1 MVSQNLFCM
10 VRKYFILL
18 LIFLVAAIKGMAEE
32 NDSVKYVI
40 QGTAPYNMEG
50 KQVRISYSDSKGSH
64 ILCTSTVKK
73 GKFSMQGVIPE
84 PVIASI
90 EIADQNLSNNLIAL
104 DGHPLKITTSYV
116 DFKVIGGENN
126 VRLLTFQKLENEFMD
141 NLYRGLSQE
150 SSAEKI
156 KQFVFTNADNL
167 VGGYVFG
174 RFNDFFTPEETDS
187 LFEKTG
193 DDFLTDEQARIA
205 FMKNE
210 AGKAR
215 EVGSMFTDVELEK
228 GDDYD
233 VRLSYVVSK
242 NQYTLLYFW
251 ATTNPN
257 CLPHIPLIKQMYDSY
272 HEKGFEVVA
281 FSVDEQTEKWEKYVE
296 THGILD
302 WLHVNN
308 PAGGAAQV
316 YGLMDW
322 NNLPYFILIDKD
334 GKIVVS
340 DKKIDAVKE
349 TLMQHFGP
357 ITAQEEQKPEVL
369 PKEKHPVTYHIVGTL
384 PPTLNGKE
392 VRLYT
397 KSNDI
402 HAVDS
407 AFVKKGRF
415 EFRGSGEYADLSH
428 IYVRGGSF
436 AEQKYFLLEEGTTT
450 ITYSDKRFHVKGGK
464 LNNAYEEVADSV
476 EILNRQGM
484 SQEEITKLSEEYQ
497 NVNTSSERREQIA
510 RIMQEHDRQQIQFVT
525 RFIKRNNDNVVGA
538 MLYDQYSGLLD
549 EEERRSILKSAG
561 KEFLDY
567 LQELEKDMLQRSVQ
581 HQ

>member
-1 MVSQNLFCM
+1 MI
-10 VRKYFILL
+10 RKYLIPTLILL
-18 LIFLVAAIKGMAEE
+18 LIPLAGMSE
-32 NDSVKYVI
+32 NADSLKYVV

-50 KQVRISYSDSKGSH
+50 KQVMISYADSEGDH
-64 ILCTSTVKK
+64 ILCTTTVKK
-73 GKFSMQGVIPE
+73 GRFSMQGMIPE
-84 PVIASI
+84 PMIARI
-90 EIADQNLSNNLIAL
+90 QIKDQNLFNPLVAL
-104 DGHPLKITTSYV
+104 DGNPLKITTTYV
-116 DFKVIGGENN
+116 EFKVVGGRNN
-126 VRLLTFQKLENEFMD
+126 ERLAAFQKLEKEYWD

-156 KQFVFTNADNL
+156 KQYVFANADNL

-174 RFNDFFTPEETDS
+174 RFNDFFSREETDS

-210 AGKAR
+210 AGKTR
-215 EVGSMFTDVELEK
+215 KVGSMFTDVELEK

-257 CLPHIPLIKQMYDSY
+257 CLTHIPLIKQIYDSY

-308 PAGGAAQV
+308 PDGGAAQV

-340 DKKIDAVKE
+340 DKKMDAVKE
-349 TLMQHFGP
+349 KLMQYFGP
-357 ITAQEEQKPEVL
+357 ITAQEENKLNEQ

-402 HAVDS
+402 YAVDS
-407 AFVKKGRF
+407 AYVKKGRF
-415 EFRGSGEYADLSH
+415 EFRGSGAYADLAH

-436 AEQKYFLLEEGTTT
+436 AQQKYFLLEEGTTT

-497 NVNTSSERREQIA
+497 HVNTSSERREQIA
-510 RIMQEHDRQQIQFVT
+510 RIMQEHDRQLIQFVI
-525 RFIKRNNDNVVGA
+525 RFIKRNHDNVVGA
-538 MLYDQYSGLLD
+538 MLYNQYGRLLD

-561 KEFLDY
+561 KEFLDC
-567 LQELEKDMLQRSVQ
+567 LQELEKEMLQRSAQ

>member
-1 MVSQNLFCM
+1 MI
-10 VRKYFILL
+10 RKYLIPTLILL
-18 LIFLVAAIKGMAEE
+18 LIPLAGMSE
-32 NDSVKYVI
+32 NADSLKYVV

-50 KQVRISYSDSKGSH
+50 KQVMISYADSEGDH
-64 ILCTSTVKK
+64 ILCTTTVKK
-73 GKFSMQGVIPE
+73 GRFSMQGMIPE
-84 PVIASI
+84 PMIARI
-90 EIADQNLSNNLIAL
+90 QIKDQNLFNPLVAL
-104 DGHPLKITTSYV
+104 DGNPLKITTTYV
-116 DFKVIGGENN
+116 EFKVVGGRNN
-126 VRLLTFQKLENEFMD
+126 ERLAAFQKLEKEYWD

-156 KQFVFTNADNL
+156 KQYVFANADNL

-174 RFNDFFTPEETDS
+174 RFNDFFSREETDS

-210 AGKAR
+210 AGKTR
-215 EVGSMFTDVELEK
+215 KVGSMFTDVELEK

-257 CLPHIPLIKQMYDSY
+257 CLTHIPLIKQMYDSY

-308 PAGGAAQV
+308 PDGGAAQV

-349 TLMQHFGP
+349 KLMQYFGP
-357 ITAQEEQKPEVL
+357 ITAQEENKLNEQ

-402 HAVDS
+402 YAVDS
-407 AFVKKGRF
+407 AYVKKGRF
-415 EFRGSGEYADLSH
+415 EFRGSGAYADLAH

-436 AEQKYFLLEEGTTT
+436 AQQKYFLLEEGTTT

-510 RIMQEHDRQQIQFVT
+510 RIMQEHDRQMIQYVT
-525 RFIKRNNDNVVGA
+525 RFIKRNHDNVVGA
-538 MLYDQYSGLLD
+538 MLYNQYGRLLD
-549 EEERRSILKSAG
+549 EEERRSILRSAG

-567 LQELEKDMLQRSVQ
+567 LQELEKEMLQQSAQ

>member
-10 VRKYFILL
+10 VRNFLILL
-18 LIFLVAAIKGMAEE
+18 LMFLLAPLTGMAEE
-32 NDSVKYVI
+32 ADSVKYAI

-50 KQVRISYSDSKGSH
+50 KQVRISYSDSRGSH

-150 SSAEKI
+150 SCAEKI
-156 KQFVFTNADNL
+156 KQYVFANADNL

-174 RFNDFFTPEETDS
+174 RFNDFFSREETDS

-210 AGKAR
+210 ASKTR
-215 EVGSMFTDVELEK
+215 KVGSMFTDVDLEK

-233 VRLSYVVSK
+233 LRLSYVVEK

-257 CLPHIPLIKQMYDSY
+257 CLIHIPLIKQMYDSY

-308 PAGGAAQV
+308 PDGGAAQV

-340 DKKIDAVKE
+340 EKKIDAVKE
-349 TLMQHFGP
+349 MLVQHFGP
-357 ITAQEEQKPEVL
+357 ITAQEEQKLEVL
-369 PKEKHPVTYHIVGTL
+369 PKEKKLVSYHIVGTL

-402 HAVDS
+402 YAVDS

-415 EFRGSGEYADLSH
+415 EFHGSGEYADLAH

-436 AEQKYFLLEEGTTT
+436 AQQKYFLLEEGTTT

-476 EILNRQGM
+476 EIINRQGM

-567 LQELEKDMLQRSVQ
+567 LQELEKEMLQRSVQ

>member
-1 MVSQNLFCM
+1 
-10 VRKYFILL
+10 
-18 LIFLVAAIKGMAEE
+18 
-32 NDSVKYVI
+32 
-40 QGTAPYNMEG
+40 
-50 KQVRISYSDSKGSH
+50 
-64 ILCTSTVKK
+64 
-73 GKFSMQGVIPE
+73 
-84 PVIASI
+84 
-90 EIADQNLSNNLIAL
+90 
-104 DGHPLKITTSYV
+104 
-116 DFKVIGGENN
+116 
-126 VRLLTFQKLENEFMD
+126 
-141 NLYRGLSQE
+141 
-150 SSAEKI
+150 
-156 KQFVFTNADNL
+156 
-167 VGGYVFG
+167 
-174 RFNDFFTPEETDS
+174 
-187 LFEKTG
+187 
-193 DDFLTDEQARIA
+193 
-205 FMKNE
+205 
-210 AGKAR
+210 
-215 EVGSMFTDVELEK
+215 
-228 GDDYD
+228 
-233 VRLSYVVSK
+233 
-242 NQYTLLYFW
+242 
-251 ATTNPN
+251 
-257 CLPHIPLIKQMYDSY
+257 MYDSY
-272 HEKGFEVVA
+272 HEKGFEIVA

-308 PAGGAAQV
+308 PDGGAAQV

-322 NNLPYFILIDKD
+322 YNLPYFILIDKD

-349 TLMQHFGP
+349 TLMQYFGP

-402 HAVDS
+402 HVVDS
-407 AFVKKGRF
+407 AYVKKGRF
-415 EFRGSGEYADLSH
+415 EFHGSGEYAELAH

-436 AEQKYFLLEEGTTT
+436 AEQKYFLLDEGTTT

-510 RIMQEHDRQQIQFVT
+510 RIMQEHDRQMIQYVT
-525 RFIKRNNDNVVGA
+525 RFIKRNHDNVVGA

-549 EEERRSILKSAG
+549 EEERRSILRSAG

-567 LQELEKDMLQRSVQ
+567 LQELEKEMLQRSVQ

>member
-1 MVSQNLFCM
+1 MI
-10 VRKYFILL
+10 RKYLIPTLILL
-18 LIFLVAAIKGMAEE
+18 LIPLAGMSE
-32 NDSVKYVI
+32 NADSLKYVV

-50 KQVRISYSDSKGSH
+50 KQVMISYADSEGDH
-64 ILCTSTVKK
+64 ILCTTTVKK
-73 GKFSMQGVIPE
+73 GRFSMQGMIPE
-84 PVIASI
+84 PMIARI
-90 EIADQNLSNNLIAL
+90 QIKDQNLFNPLVAL
-104 DGHPLKITTSYV
+104 DGNPLKITTTYV
-116 DFKVIGGENN
+116 EFKVVGGRNN
-126 VRLLTFQKLENEFMD
+126 ERLAAFQKLEKEYWD

-156 KQFVFTNADNL
+156 KQYVFANADNL

-174 RFNDFFTPEETDS
+174 RFNDFFSREETDS

-215 EVGSMFTDVELEK
+215 KVGSMFTDVELEK

-257 CLPHIPLIKQMYDSY
+257 CLTHIPLIKQMYDSY

-296 THGILD
+296 THGILG

-322 NNLPYFILIDKD
+322 NSLPYFILIDKD

-349 TLMQHFGP
+349 KLMQYFGP
-357 ITAQEEQKPEVL
+357 ITAQEENKLNEQ

-402 HAVDS
+402 YAVDS
-407 AFVKKGRF
+407 AYVKKGRF
-415 EFRGSGEYADLSH
+415 EFRGSGAYADLAH

-436 AEQKYFLLEEGTTT
+436 AQQKYFLLEEGTTT

-510 RIMQEHDRQQIQFVT
+510 RIMQEHDRQMIQYVT
-525 RFIKRNNDNVVGA
+525 RFIKRNHDNVVGA
-538 MLYDQYSGLLD
+538 MLYNQYGRLLD
-549 EEERRSILKSAG
+549 EEERRSILRSAG

-567 LQELEKDMLQRSVQ
+567 LQELEKEMLQQSAQ

>member
-1 MVSQNLFCM
+1 M
-10 VRKYFILL
+10 VRKYLVLL
-18 LIFLVAAIKGMAEE
+18 LMFLLAPLTGMAGEA
-32 NDSVKYVI
+32 DSVKYVI

-50 KQVRISYSDSKGSH
+50 KRVRISYSDSKGSH

-126 VRLLTFQKLENEFMD
+126 VRLSAFQKLENEFMD

-150 SSAEKI
+150 SCAEKI
-156 KQFVFTNADNL
+156 KQYVFANADNL

-174 RFNDFFTPEETDS
+174 RFNDFFSREETDS

-210 AGKAR
+210 AGKTR
-215 EVGSMFTDVELEK
+215 KVGSMFTDVELEK
-228 GDDYD
+228 SDDYD
-233 VRLSYVVSK
+233 LRLSYVVEK

-257 CLPHIPLIKQMYDSY
+257 CLIHIPLIKQMYDSY

-308 PAGGAAQV
+308 PDGGAAQV

-340 DKKIDAVKE
+340 EKKIDAVKE
-349 TLMQHFGP
+349 MLVQHFGP

-384 PPTLNGKE
+384 PPSLNGKE

-402 HAVDS
+402 YAVDS

-415 EFRGSGEYADLSH
+415 EFRGSGEYAELAH

-436 AEQKYFLLEEGTTT
+436 AQQKYFLLEEGTTT

-484 SQEEITKLSEEYQ
+484 SQEEISKLTEEYQ

-549 EEERRSILKSAG
+549 EEERRSILRSAG

-567 LQELEKDMLQRSVQ
+567 LQELEKEMLQQSVQ

>member
-1 MVSQNLFCM
+1 M
-10 VRKYFILL
+10 VRKYLILL
-18 LIFLVAAIKGMAEE
+18 LILLVAAIKGMAEE

-126 VRLLTFQKLENEFMD
+126 VRLSAFQKLENEFMD

-156 KQFVFTNADNL
+156 KQYVFANADNL

-205 FMKNE
+205 FMMNE
-210 AGKAR
+210 AGKTR
-215 EVGSMFTDVELEK
+215 KVGSMFTDVELEK

-257 CLPHIPLIKQMYDSY
+257 CLTHIPLIMQMYDSY

-308 PAGGAAQV
+308 PDGGAAQV

-340 DKKIDAVKE
+340 DKMIDAVKE

-415 EFRGSGEYADLSH
+415 EFRGSGEYADLAH

-436 AEQKYFLLEEGTTT
+436 AQQKYFLLEEGSTT

-476 EILNRQGM
+476 EIINRQGM

-510 RIMQEHDRQQIQFVT
+510 RIMQEHDRQMIQYVT
-525 RFIKRNNDNVVGA
+525 RFIKRNHDNVVGA

-567 LQELEKDMLQRSVQ
+567 LQELEKEMLQRSVE

>member
-1 MVSQNLFCM
+1 M
-10 VRKYFILL
+10 VRNYLILL
-18 LIFLVAAIKGMAEE
+18 LMFLLAPLTGMAEE
-32 NDSVKYVI
+32 ADSVKYVI

-50 KQVRISYSDSKGSH
+50 KQVRISFSDSRGSH

-126 VRLLTFQKLENEFMD
+126 VRLLTFQKLEKEFMD

-150 SSAEKI
+150 SCAEKI
-156 KQFVFTNADNL
+156 KQYVFANADNL

-174 RFNDFFTPEETDS
+174 RFNDFFSREETDS

-210 AGKAR
+210 ASKAR
-215 EVGSMFTDVELEK
+215 KVGSMFTDVELEK

-233 VRLSYVVSK
+233 LRLSYVVEK

-257 CLPHIPLIKQMYDSY
+257 CLTHIPLIKQMHDSY

-308 PAGGAAQV
+308 PDGGAAQV

-340 DKKIDAVKE
+340 EKKIDAVKE
-349 TLMQHFGP
+349 TLIQHFGP

-402 HAVDS
+402 YAVDS

-415 EFRGSGEYADLSH
+415 EFHGSGEYAELAH

-436 AEQKYFLLEEGTTT
+436 AQQKYFLLEEGTTT

-567 LQELEKDMLQRSVQ
+567 LQELEKEMLQRSAQ

>member
-50 KQVRISYSDSKGSH
+50 KQVRISYSDSRGSH

-126 VRLLTFQKLENEFMD
+126 VRLSAFQKLENEFMD

-174 RFNDFFTPEETDS
+174 RFNDFFSREETDS

-193 DDFLTDEQARIA
+193 DDFLTDELVRIA

-215 EVGSMFTDVELEK
+215 KVGSMFTDVELEK

-251 ATTNPN
+251 ATTNPI
-257 CLPHIPLIKQMYDSY
+257 CLTHIPLIKQMYDSY

-308 PAGGAAQV
+308 PDGGAAQV

-340 DKKIDAVKE
+340 DKKMDAVKE
-349 TLMQHFGP
+349 KLMQYFGP
-357 ITAQEEQKPEVL
+357 ITAQEENKLNEQ

-402 HAVDS
+402 YAVDS
-407 AFVKKGRF
+407 AYVKKGRF
-415 EFRGSGEYADLSH
+415 EFRGSGAYADLAH

-436 AEQKYFLLEEGTTT
+436 AQQKYFLLEEGTTT

-510 RIMQEHDRQQIQFVT
+510 RIMQEHDRQMIQYVT
-525 RFIKRNNDNVVGA
+525 RFIKRNHDNVVGA
-538 MLYDQYSGLLD
+538 MLYNQYGRLLD
-549 EEERRSILKSAG
+549 EEERRSILRSAG

-567 LQELEKDMLQRSVQ
+567 LQELEKEMLQQSAQ

>member
-10 VRKYFILL
+10 VRKYLILL
-18 LIFLVAAIKGMAEE
+18 LILLVAAIKGMAEE
-32 NDSVKYVI
+32 ADSVKYVI

-126 VRLLTFQKLENEFMD
+126 VRLSAFQKLENEFMD

-150 SSAEKI
+150 SCAEKI
-156 KQFVFTNADNL
+156 KQYVFANADNL

-205 FMKNE
+205 FMMNE
-210 AGKAR
+210 AGKTR
-215 EVGSMFTDVELEK
+215 KVGSMFTDVELEK

-233 VRLSYVVSK
+233 LRLSYVVEK

-257 CLPHIPLIKQMYDSY
+257 CLTHIPLIKQMYDSY

-308 PAGGAAQV
+308 PDGGAAQV

-349 TLMQHFGP
+349 TLIQHFGP

-384 PPTLNGKE
+384 PPSLNGKE

-402 HAVDS
+402 YAVDS
-407 AFVKKGRF
+407 AYVKKGRF
-415 EFRGSGEYADLSH
+415 EFRGSGAYADLAH

-436 AEQKYFLLEEGTTT
+436 AQQKYFLLEEGTTT

-476 EILNRQGM
+476 EIINRQGM
-484 SQEEITKLSEEYQ
+484 SQEEITKLTEEYQ

-510 RIMQEHDRQQIQFVT
+510 RIMQEHDRQLIQFVI
-525 RFIKRNNDNVVGA
+525 RFIKRNHDNVVGA

-567 LQELEKDMLQRSVQ
+567 LQELEKEMLQRSVQ